1 MSKREKIIVF
11 FMALSLVYGFYVFFI
26 EAPGSKRGVTVR
38 SSKLESL
45 NKFISHVAELTKGS
59 LSEIDSY
66 IIEKAPKQWDK
77 DPLLSS
83 DTGFQFKAENTEA
96 DVSAMKVNI
105 KYTGYLNMG
114 TKNFAILN
122 GLEYEEGEELEKGG
136 FIIRKIYP
144 ERVIIVIKGQ
154 QEEITIPLEEI

>member
-1 MSKREKIIVF
+1 MSKREKIILF
-11 FMALSLVYGFYVFFI
+11 FMALSLVYGFYVFYV
-26 EAPGSKRGVTVR
+26 EAPDKKGAIGEN
-38 SSKLESL
+38 SKLESL
-45 NKFISHVAELTKGS
+45 NKFISHVAELTKES

-83 DTGFQFKAENTEA
+83 DSGFQFKAENTDA
-96 DVSAMKVNI
+96 DLSALKVDI

-114 TKNFAILN
+114 AKNLAILN

-136 FIIRKIYP
+136 FIIRKISP
-144 ERVIIVIKGQ
+144 EQVIIEIKGKQ
-154 QEEITIPLEEI
+154 KEITIPLEEI

>member
-1 MSKREKIIVF
+1 MSKREKIILF
-11 FMALSLVYGFYVFFI
+11 FMALSLVYGFFVFFI
-26 EAPGSKRGVTVR
+26 EAPGKKGAMGQ

-45 NKFISHVAELTKGS
+45 NKFISHVAELTKES

-83 DTGFQFKAENTEA
+83 DTEFQFKAENTEA
-96 DVSAMKVNI
+96 DVSALKVNI

-114 TKNFAILN
+114 AKNFAILN

-136 FIIRKIYP
+136 FILRKVYP
-144 ERVIIVIKGQ
+144 ERVIIVIKGK

>member
-1 MSKREKIIVF
+1 MSKREKIILF
-11 FMALSLVYGFYVFFI
+11 FMALSLVYGFFIFFI
-26 EAPGSKRGVTVR
+26 EAPGKKGAMGQ

-45 NKFISHVAELTKGS
+45 NKFISHVAELTKES

-83 DTGFQFKAENTEA
+83 DMEFQFKAESTEA
-96 DVSAMKVNI
+96 DVSALKVNI

-114 TKNFAILN
+114 AKNFAILN

-136 FIIRKIYP
+136 FILRKVYP
-144 ERVIIVIKGQ
+144 ERVIIVIKGK

>member
-1 MSKREKIIVF
+1 MSKREKIILF
-11 FMALSLVYGFYVFFI
+11 LMALSLVYGFFVFFI
-26 EAPGSKRGVTVR
+26 EAPGKKGAIGQN
-38 SSKLESL
+38 SKLESL
-45 NKFISHVAELTKGS
+45 NKFISHVAELTKES
-59 LSEIDSY
+59 LAEIDSY
-66 IIEKAPKQWDK
+66 IIEKALKQWDK

-83 DTGFQFKAENTEA
+83 DSEFQFKADNTEA
-96 DVSAMKVNI
+96 DVSALKVNI

-114 TKNFAILN
+114 ARNLAILN

-136 FIIRKIYP
+136 FVVRKIYP

>member
-11 FMALSLVYGFYVFFI
+11 FMALSLVYGFYVFYI
-26 EAPGSKRGVTVR
+26 EAPGKKAAIGKN
-38 SSKLESL
+38 SKLESL
-45 NKFISHVAELTKGS
+45 NKFISHIANLTKDS

-83 DTGFQFKAENTEA
+83 DSKFQFKAENTEA
-96 DVSAMKVNI
+96 DLSALRVNI
-105 KYTGYLNMG
+105 KYTGYLKMG
-114 TKNFAILN
+114 AKNIAILN

-136 FIIRKIYP
+136 FIIRKIFP
-144 ERVIIVIKGQ
+144 EQVLLEIKGKQ
-154 QEEITIPLEEI
+154 KEITIPLEEI

>member
-1 MSKREKIIVF
+1 MV
-11 FMALSLVYGFYVFFI
+11 LSLVYGFFVFFI
-26 EAPGSKRGVTVR
+26 EAPGKKGAMGQ

-45 NKFISHVAELTKGS
+45 NKFISHVAELTKES

-83 DTGFQFKAENTEA
+83 DSEFQFKADNTEA
-96 DVSAMKVNI
+96 DVSALKVNI

-114 TKNFAILN
+114 AKNLAILN

-154 QEEITIPLEEI
+154 QEEINIPLEEI

>member
-1 MSKREKIIVF
+1 MSKREKIILF
-11 FMALSLVYGFYVFFI
+11 FMALSIVYGFYVFVN
-26 EAPGSKRGVTVR
+26 EAPGKKGAMGQNSN
-38 SSKLESL
+38 LESL
-45 NKFISHVAELTKGS
+45 NKFISHVAELTKES

-83 DTGFQFKAENTEA
+83 DSKFQFKAENTEA
-96 DVSAMKVNI
+96 DVSALKVNI

-114 TKNFAILN
+114 VKNLAILN

>member
-1 MSKREKIIVF
+1 
-11 FMALSLVYGFYVFFI
+11 MALSLVYGFYVFYI
-26 EAPGSKRGVTVR
+26 EAPGKKGAIGQNSN
-38 SSKLESL
+38 LESL
-45 NKFISHVAELTKGS
+45 NKFISHVAELTKES

-77 DPLLSS
+77 DPLLSA
-83 DTGFQFKAENTEA
+83 DTEFKFKAENTEA
-96 DVSAMKVNI
+96 DLSALKVNI

-114 TKNFAILN
+114 AKNLAILN

>member
-1 MSKREKIIVF
+1 MSKREKIILF
-11 FMALSLVYGFYVFFI
+11 FMALSIVYGFYVFVI
-26 EAPGSKRGVTVR
+26 EAPGKKGAMGQNSN
-38 SSKLESL
+38 LESL
-45 NKFISHVAELTKGS
+45 NKFISHVAELTKEN

-66 IIEKAPKQWDK
+66 IIEKAPKQWNK

-83 DTGFQFKAENTEA
+83 DSEFQFKTENTEA
-96 DVSAMKVNI
+96 DVSALKVNI

-114 TKNFAILN
+114 AKNLAILN

-144 ERVIIVIKGQ
+144 EQVIIVIKGQ

>member
-1 MSKREKIIVF
+1 MSKREKIILF
-11 FMALSLVYGFYVFFI
+11 FMALSLVYGFYVFVI
-26 EAPGSKRGVTVR
+26 EAPGKKGAIVKNSN
-38 SSKLESL
+38 LESL
-45 NKFISHVAELTKGS
+45 NKFISHVAELTRES

-83 DTGFQFKAENTEA
+83 DTEFQFKAENTEA
-96 DVSAMKVNI
+96 DVSALKVNI

-114 TKNFAILN
+114 AKNLAILN

-136 FIIRKIYP
+136 FIVRKIYP

>member
-1 MSKREKIIVF
+1 MSKREKIILF
-11 FMALSLVYGFYVFFI
+11 FMALSLVYGFFVFFI
-26 EAPGSKRGVTVR
+26 EAPGKRGAMGQ

-45 NKFISHVAELTKGS
+45 NKFISHVAELTKES

-83 DTGFQFKAENTEA
+83 DMEFQFKAESTEA
-96 DVSAMKVNI
+96 DVSALKVNI

-114 TKNFAILN
+114 AKNLAILN

>member
-1 MSKREKIIVF
+1 MV
-11 FMALSLVYGFYVFFI
+11 LSLVYGFFVFFI
-26 EAPGSKRGVTVR
+26 AAPGKKGAMGQ

-45 NKFISHVAELTKGS
+45 NKFISHVAELTKES

-83 DTGFQFKAENTEA
+83 DSEFQFKADNTEA
-96 DVSAMKVNI
+96 DVSALKVNI

-114 TKNFAILN
+114 AKNLAILN

>member
-1 MSKREKIIVF
+1 MSKREKIILF
-11 FMALSLVYGFYVFFI
+11 FMALSLVYGFYVFVI
-26 EAPGSKRGVTVR
+26 EAPGKKGAIGQKSN
-38 SSKLESL
+38 LESL
-45 NKFISHVAELTKGS
+45 NKFISHVAELTRES

-83 DTGFQFKAENTEA
+83 DTEFQFKAENTEA
-96 DVSAMKVNI
+96 DVSALKVNI

-114 TKNFAILN
+114 AKNLAILN

-136 FIIRKIYP
+136 FIVRKIYP

>member
-1 MSKREKIIVF
+1 MSKREKIILF
-11 FMALSLVYGFYVFFI
+11 LMALSIVYGFFVFFI
-26 EAPGSKRGVTVR
+26 EAPGKKRAIGQN
-38 SSKLESL
+38 SKLESI
-45 NKFISHVAELTKGS
+45 NKFISQVPELSKES
-59 LSEIDSY
+59 LSDIDSY

-83 DTGFQFKAENTEA
+83 DSEFQFKAESTEA
-96 DVSAMKVNI
+96 DVSALKVNI

-114 TKNFAILN
+114 AKNLAILD

-144 ERVIIVIKGQ
+144 ERVIIVIKGKK
-154 QEEITIPLEEI
+154 EEIAIPLEEI

>member
-1 MSKREKIIVF
+1 
-11 FMALSLVYGFYVFFI
+11 MALSLVYGFFVFFI
-26 EAPGSKRGVTVR
+26 EAPGKKGAMGQ

-45 NKFISHVAELTKGS
+45 NKFISHVAELTKES

-83 DTGFQFKAENTEA
+83 DMEFQFKAENTEA
-96 DVSAMKVNI
+96 DVSALKVNI

-114 TKNFAILN
+114 AKNFAILN

-136 FIIRKIYP
+136 FILRKVYP
-144 ERVIIVIKGQ
+144 ERVIIVIKGK

>member
-1 MSKREKIIVF
+1 MSKREKIILF
-11 FMALSLVYGFYVFFI
+11 FMALSIVYGFFVFFI
-26 EAPGSKRGVTVR
+26 EAPGKKGAIGQN
-38 SSKLESL
+38 SKLESL
-45 NKFISHVAELTKGS
+45 NKFISHVAELTKES
-59 LSEIDSY
+59 LSDIDSY

-83 DTGFQFKAENTEA
+83 DSEFQFKAEDTEA
-96 DVSAMKVNI
+96 DVSALKVNI

-114 TKNFAILN
+114 VKNLAILN

-144 ERVIIVIKGQ
+144 ERVIIVIKGK
-154 QEEITIPLEEI
+154 QEEIAIPLEEI

>member
-1 MSKREKIIVF
+1 MSKREKIILF
-11 FMALSLVYGFYVFFI
+11 FMALSIVYGFYVFVI
-26 EAPGSKRGVTVR
+26 EAPGKKGAIGQTSN
-38 SSKLESL
+38 LESL
-45 NKFISHVAELTKGS
+45 NKFISHVAELTRES
-59 LSEIDSY
+59 LSEIDTY

-83 DTGFQFKAENTEA
+83 DMEFQFKAESTEA
-96 DVSAMKVNI
+96 DVSALKVNI

-114 TKNFAILN
+114 AKNLAILN
-122 GLEYEEGEELEKGG
+122 GLEYEEGEELKKGG
-136 FIIRKIYP
+136 FIVRKIYP

>member
-1 MSKREKIIVF
+1 MSKREKIILF
-11 FMALSLVYGFYVFFI
+11 FMALSLVYGFYVFYI
-26 EAPGSKRGVTVR
+26 EAPGKKGAMGQ

-45 NKFISHVAELTKGS
+45 NKFISHVAELTKES

-83 DTGFQFKAENTEA
+83 DSEFQFKAENTEA
-96 DVSAMKVNI
+96 DVSALKVNI

-114 TKNFAILN
+114 VKNYAILN

-136 FIIRKIYP
+136 FIVRKIYP

>member
-1 MSKREKIIVF
+1 MSKREKIILF
-11 FMALSLVYGFYVFFI
+11 LMALSLVYGFYVFYI
-26 EAPGSKRGVTVR
+26 EAPGKKRPMVGN
-38 SSKLESL
+38 SKLESL

-66 IIEKAPKQWDK
+66 IVEKAPKQWDK

-83 DTGFQFKAENTEA
+83 DSEFRFKAENTEA
-96 DVSAMKVNI
+96 DVLALKVNI

-114 TKNFAILN
+114 AKNFAILN

-144 ERVIIVIKGQ
+144 ERVIMVIKGK

>member
-1 MSKREKIIVF
+1 MSKREKIILF
-11 FMALSLVYGFYVFFI
+11 FMALSLVYGFYVFVI
-26 EAPGSKRGVTVR
+26 EPPGKKGAIGQNSN
-38 SSKLESL
+38 LESL
-45 NKFISHVAELTKGS
+45 NKFISHVAELTRES

-66 IIEKAPKQWDK
+66 IIEKAPKQWNK

-83 DTGFQFKAENTEA
+83 DTEFQFKAENTEA
-96 DVSAMKVNI
+96 DVSALKVNI

-114 TKNFAILN
+114 ARSLAILN

-136 FIIRKIYP
+136 FIVRKIYP

>member
-1 MSKREKIIVF
+1 MSKREKIILF
-11 FMALSLVYGFYVFFI
+11 FMALSIVYGFYVFVF
-26 EAPGSKRGVTVR
+26 EAPSKKGAIGQN
-38 SSKLESL
+38 SNLESL
-45 NKFISHVAELTKGS
+45 NKFISHVAELTRES

-66 IIEKAPKQWDK
+66 IIEKAPKEWDK

-83 DTGFQFKAENTEA
+83 DTEFQFKAENTED
-96 DVSAMKVNI
+96 DVSALKVNI

-114 TKNFAILN
+114 ARNLAILN
-122 GLEYEEGEELEKGG
+122 GLEYEEGEELEKGE
-136 FIIRKIYP
+136 FIVRKIYP

>member
-26 EAPGSKRGVTVR
+26 EAPGSKRGGTVG